1 MRRGARKILRLGEP
15 ADAITLGA
23 KEHSMF
29 ALSTLSIL
37 TVVMCFNLALLLSL
51 GLYLQEQRHAAP
63 PQR

>member
-1 MRRGARKILRLGEP
+1 MGEP